1 MTYMGEHCC
10 IYSCLCYMEVLQ
22 PRYWT
27 VSLGTEWAS
36 QTPDWILD
44 NNQNYK
50 LLSIINQNR
59 LNLHHPRNADLPHG
73 SERHQLVLPLFAC
86 HSQHPSQEEKFFLQK
101 YLSTFLYKKY
111 VLVYNQI
118 FITSQK
124 YVFVY
129 YQIFITLFMTYL
141 HQNFYLQD
149 SNRTLKSIF
158 STVL

>member
-1 MTYMGEHCC
+1 MGGHCC

-73 SERHQLVLPLFAC
+73 SERHQLVLPLFAS

-101 YLSTFLYKKY
+101 YLSTFFTKNMYLYIIRFLLHY
-111 VLVYNQI
+111 LWLTCIRTFI
-118 FITSQK
+118 FKIVIGLWKVSSPQCCK
-124 YVFVY
+124 E
-129 YQIFITLFMTYL
+129 QPKCK
-141 HQNFYLQD
+141 Q
-149 SNRTLKSIF
+149 
-158 STVL
+158 

>member
-1 MTYMGEHCC
+1 MGGHCC
-10 IYSCLCYMEVLQ
+10 IYSCLCYREVLQ

-101 YLSTFLYKKY
+101 YLSTFFHQKIR
-111 VLVYNQI
+111 I
-118 FITSQK
+118 FIKSETFK
-124 YVFVY
+124 HYLWLTCIRTF
-129 YQIFITLFMTYL
+129 IFKVVIGLRKVSSP
-141 HQNFYLQD
+141 QRCKEQP
-149 SNRTLKSIF
+149 KCKQ
-158 STVL
+158 